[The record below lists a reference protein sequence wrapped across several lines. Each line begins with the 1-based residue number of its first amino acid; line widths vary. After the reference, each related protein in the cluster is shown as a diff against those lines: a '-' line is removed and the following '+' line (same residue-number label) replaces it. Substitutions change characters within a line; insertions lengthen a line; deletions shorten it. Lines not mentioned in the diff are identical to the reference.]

1 MLCYVTLDLWQVP
14 LSQAEVFPDPSLVC
28 VDASREQV
36 TVPALR
42 GVSSDAAGQV
52 GRGLL
57 RSGRGGY
64 ISSVLDPGTDM

>member
-42 GVSSDAAGQV
+42 RVSSDAAGQV
-52 GRGLL
+52 GRGQ
-57 RSGRGGY
+57 R
-64 ISSVLDPGTDM
+64 